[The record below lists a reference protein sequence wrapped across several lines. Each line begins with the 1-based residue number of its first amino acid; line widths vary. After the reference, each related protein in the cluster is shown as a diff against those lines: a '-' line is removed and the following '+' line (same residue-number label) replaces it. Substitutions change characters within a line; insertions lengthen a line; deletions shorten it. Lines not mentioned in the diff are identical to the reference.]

1 VFSPEPMRHLS
12 LVVMASDLEAA
23 TRAIAHEGVLHLL
36 DVRQSS
42 EVSLAVTPY
51 DVSTRVARLDA
62 LRRAL
67 DDIGAVLALAPD
79 AALTDGDADTN
90 LDLES
95 VAARIEA
102 INHDTAD
109 LRQQLGRTVQ
119 DEMQLQQLLRNL
131 RAFAPIGM
139 PVETLRGL
147 RYVYLASGLLPERN
161 LARLRESLT
170 RIPHLLTT
178 SGGAGSG
185 SAGSGGA
192 GADGRLLVAALC
204 LRANQEV
211 LERALRSAQFEPVEL
226 PPELRGTPEEGI
238 AKVEETL
245 AAVRQVTAGLEAK
258 RRAHA
263 QQLGP
268 EVYALHAWIAREQLL
283 AEARGRMGY
292 SERSALIIGWV
303 PAIVSQR
310 LDQALRSVIGR
321 RCIIQ
326 WSDPGALDEVRHG
339 RIPVPILLHN
349 PVLIRPFERLV
360 RNYGMPR
367 YGEVEPTAVVAVG
380 FLTMFGFMFGDIGQG
395 LVLFAIGYFIYR
407 RMFRYRDYAIILMEC
422 GTFATGF
429 GFLYG
434 SVFGSE
440 HWVPALW
447 LRPLEDMATLMT
459 TAVAFGVVF
468 LSVGLALNLLNAA
481 RRRDAAML
489 WQRNGVLFA
498 LGYWIAVGLAVRR
511 VTGGPGTVSVG
522 TVVLWLAI
530 PLGLLLL
537 HTPAALLW
545 HALRQRQRPEVAEVF
560 ASLVESVVE
569 VLDTVISSI
578 SNTATFIRLAA
589 FALSHAGLFMAT
601 FSVADA
607 VAHTAGGTI
616 GAAAVIILGNAV
628 IIALEGLIVSI
639 QSIRLEYYEFFSKF
653 YSGGGEE
660 YRPLHIAALIPGKA

>member
-1 VFSPEPMRHLS
+1 MRHLS
-12 LVVMASDLEAA
+12 LVVMASDLEVA

-42 EVSLAVTPY
+42 DVSLAVTPY
-51 DVSTRVARLDA
+51 DVSARITRLDE
-62 LRRAL
+62 LRRGL
-67 DDIGAVLALAPD
+67 DDIGTVLALAPE
-79 AALTDGDADTN
+79 AALPGGDTDTH

-102 INHDTAD
+102 IKNGTAD
-109 LRQQLGRTVQ
+109 LRQQLGQTVQ
-119 DEMQLQQLLRNL
+119 DETRLQHLLRNL

-139 PVETLRGL
+139 PVEALRGL
-147 RYVYLASGLLPERN
+147 RYVYLASGLLPEGN

-178 SGGAGSG
+178 PGSAGAGGAG
-185 SAGSGGA
+185 AGGA
-192 GADGRLLVAALC
+192 GADGRVLVAALC
-204 LRANQEV
+204 LRSNREV

-226 PPELRGTPEEGI
+226 PPDLRGTPEEGI
-238 AKVEETL
+238 AAVEEKL
-245 AAVRQVTAGLEAK
+245 ATVRRATAGLEAE
-258 RRAHA
+258 RRTGA

-268 EVYALHAWIAREQLL
+268 ELRVLHAWIARERLL

-292 SERSALIIGWV
+292 SERTALVIGWV

-310 LDQALRSVIGR
+310 LDQALRSTIGG

-326 WSDPGALDEVRHG
+326 WSDPGALDEVKHG

-429 GFLYG
+429 GVLYG
-434 SVFGSE
+434 SVFGIE

-447 LRPLEDMATLMT
+447 LRPLEDMPTLMA

-468 LSVGLALNLLNAA
+468 LSIGLALNLLNAA
-481 RRRDAAML
+481 RRRDLAML

-511 VTGGPGTVSVG
+511 ITGGPGTVSVG
-522 TVVLWLAI
+522 TAVLWLAI

-537 HTPAALLW
+537 RAPALLVW
-545 HALRQRQRPEVAEVF
+545 QALRQRHWPEAAEMF

-569 VLDTVISSI
+569 VLDTAISSI

-616 GAAAVIILGNAV
+616 GAAAVIVLGNAV

-660 YRPLHIAALIPGKA
+660 YRPLHIAAAQPGRV